1 MGHNVLKPCFPM
13 IGFDMHGE
21 ISITPPWNPAPS
33 FPHVSFSILNGIS
46 MKRSKTSTVSQDG
59 GNMIIHRTSDIG
71 NLIPHVPIPPV
82 PNLVLLPLVILFSGS
97 KSYFG
102 PASVQAQGKV
112 IGCALIFVV
121 DINGN
126 CWDILSAGIGLVA
139 PTGVVITWNTVETS
153 LSWGDIIGG
162 FITMAIDAAFTAL
175 LSFLGGKLAGRIS
188 GPIVRRVMGS
198 RVGTYLMSKAAL
210 FATPLVK
217 SVVESTL
224 GGVIL
229 FVTGSPLG
237 HSLPGVLGSE
247 TDAGSAGNA
256 WGYDIGN
263 AITGDGP
270 GNGSVQDTVGTT
282 DGNVPSPA
290 EQQAQSAALQQPAP
304 ASTPQSGQP
313 GGDLANQPVEVW

>member
-13 IGFDMHGE
+13 IGFDLHGE
-21 ISITPPWNPAPS
+21 ISVTPPWNPAPS
-33 FPHVSFSILNGIS
+33 FPHVCFSILNGIV
-46 MKRSKTSTVSQDG
+46 MKVDKTSKTTQDG
-59 GNMIIHRTSDIG
+59 GWMIVRRTSDIG
-71 NLIPHVPIPPV
+71 NLIPHVPIPPM
-82 PNLVLLPLVILFSGS
+82 PNLVLLPLVIAFSGS

-102 PASVQAQGKV
+102 PASVLTEGKV

-153 LSWGDIIGG
+153 LTWGDIIGG
-162 FITMAIDAAFTAL
+162 FITMAIDAACTAA

-198 RVGTYLMSKAAL
+198 RVGAYLMSKAAL
-210 FATPLVK
+210 FARPLIT

-224 GGVIL
+224 GGIAL
-229 FVTGSPLG
+229 FLVGSPLG
-237 HSLPGVLGSE
+237 HSLPGLLGSD
-247 TDAGSAGNA
+247 TDGGSAGNT
-256 WGYDIGN
+256 WGYGIGN
-263 AITGDGP
+263 AITGDSP
-270 GNGSVQDTVGTT
+270 SDRTAQSTVGTT

-290 EQQAQSAALQQPAP
+290 QQQAQRDAMQQPAP
-304 ASTPQSGQP
+304 ESTPGSGQP
-313 GGDLANQPVEVW
+313 GGDLANQPVETW